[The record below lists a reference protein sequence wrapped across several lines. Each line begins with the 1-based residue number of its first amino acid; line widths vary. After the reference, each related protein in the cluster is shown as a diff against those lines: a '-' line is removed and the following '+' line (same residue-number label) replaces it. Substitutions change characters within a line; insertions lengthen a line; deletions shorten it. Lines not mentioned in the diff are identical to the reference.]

1 MPNNLQT
8 LKEIGY
14 NPNNKKLVQMLT
26 KSPKHLKWM
35 TKFFIV
41 PGIFGPST
49 TYLKKF
55 AQKLMNPA
63 YCVNIEMVED
73 KKLGNLLAKVKS
85 S

>member
-1 MPNNLQT
+1 
-8 LKEIGY
+8 
-14 NPNNKKLVQMLT
+14 
-26 KSPKHLKWM
+26 M